1 LTKTY
6 NNAEYHVPKNSPSIQ
21 RSCLSTICPSKSK
34 IRNILNLMCPK
45 CPIPSLGHF
54 GHPPT
59 KSHPPNFP
67 TRNISRLRHTLK
79 NQNAPIA
86 TIVTT
91 QSPKWNQPN
100 CQPTQLS
107 RSECPGVTTY
117 WQDQSSKECPP

>member
-45 CPIPSLGHF
+45 CPTPSLGHF

-59 KSHPPNFP
+59 KSHE
-67 TRNISRLRHTLK
+67 
-79 NQNAPIA
+79 
-86 TIVTT
+86 
-91 QSPKWNQPN
+91 
-100 CQPTQLS
+100 S
-107 RSECPGVTTY
+107 RSPQMFKNMNNPRPFNSLKGPCVLIKHALQFMRRCEQQNSTLVANP
-117 WQDQSSKECPP
+117 QSC